1 VHYCITQSFLC
12 LPVVTSNMSSKSKPL
27 PLGETLR
34 DLALLRASDL
44 DLSSFLPATSSTS
57 VQTAT
62 TADDSQ
68 RATIDHSVVR
78 SYEFAVE
85 ARKTIRI
92 FNRGDIDSQGSK
104 VENVRSQLEDV
115 LKGLEPNP

>member
-1 VHYCITQSFLC
+1 
-12 LPVVTSNMSSKSKPL
+12 MSSKSKPL
-27 PLGETLR
+27 PLSETLR

-44 DLSSFLPATSSTS
+44 DLSSLLPATSSAS

-68 RATIDHSVVR
+68 RATIDHSVIR

-92 FNRGDIDSQGSK
+92 FNLGDIDSQGSK
-104 VENVRSQLEDV
+104 VENARSQLEDV
-115 LKGLEPNP
+115 LRGLEPNQ